1 MDYHSVEK
9 YSWHYLKL
17 SSSELAPFLLS
28 VDLETH
34 RAGKDYD
41 FVLSPNIS
49 LSVHLQSFVFEISLK
64 VEGRILLLLEL
75 CITIQRY

>member
-1 MDYHSVEK
+1 MALS
-9 YSWHYLKL
+9 KL

-41 FVLSPNIS
+41 FVLNPNIS
-49 LSVHLQSFVFEISLK
+49 LSGHLQNFVFEISLK
-64 VEGRILLLLEL
+64 VEGRILLPPRALYNNTEILTL
-75 CITIQRY
+75 PCWFRL